1 MSFSYEVIKPE
12 NIDEY
17 VVDFRSLEK
26 GIVYPLENG
35 NGSFYIDHGSEYHPF
50 FTQQGSKVRFVVIKD
65 KNEIIGTA
73 AGIWKTINMD
83 GIGYNGLYAADL
95 KIKKDFRGKKIFKKL
110 MWRLFLKWPIIKD
123 YQGWDFCFFCTM
135 LKNGIG
141 VEKSFKGITPAKLVR
156 HSGMIYIYMVEPEKI
171 NSLNFLDMPNV
182 SYNNPINLSPER
194 NELVLWNNGKKDIIN
209 SQGKGTY
216 KFGHL
221 NPEMILSHDY
231 DKIKK
236 AILSIANKGGIVCF
250 GIDERQS
257 DIIRWF
263 ESMKISTKTRCKV
276 FSFSPF
282 APSMKNFDNIFI
294 STGEI

>member
-1 MSFSYEVIKPE
+1 
-12 NIDEY
+12 
-17 VVDFRSLEK
+17 
-26 GIVYPLENG
+26 
-35 NGSFYIDHGSEYHPF
+35 
-50 FTQQGSKVRFVVIKD
+50 
-65 KNEIIGTA
+65 
-73 AGIWKTINMD
+73 
-83 GIGYNGLYAADL
+83 
-95 KIKKDFRGKKIFKKL
+95 
-110 MWRLFLKWPIIKD
+110 
-123 YQGWDFCFFCTM
+123 
-135 LKNGIG
+135 
-141 VEKSFKGITPAKLVR
+141 
-156 HSGMIYIYMVEPEKI
+156 
-171 NSLNFLDMPNV
+171 MPNV

-263 ESMKISTKTRCKV
+263 ESNKISTKTKCKV

-282 APSMKNFDNIFI
+282 APSIKNFDNIFI